1 MSDEASGI
9 GPPPRGHGERILY
22 LDDEEPLVFLV
33 TRMLKHLG
41 YEPSGFTKPAD
52 ALAAFQDDPKKFSLV
67 LTDLSMPGSSGM
79 DFALD
84 ILAASPGAPV
94 VICSGCV
101 DPADLKRASS
111 IGVRS
116 VIQKPST
123 VEELGHVVDNL
134 LKEIKAG

>member
-1 MSDEASGI
+1 MSNEASGT
-9 GPPPRGHGERILY
+9 GEPPRGHGERILY
-22 LDDEEPLVFLV
+22 LDDEESLVFLV

-41 YEPSGFTKPAD
+41 YKPLGFTKPAD
-52 ALAAFQDDPKKFSLV
+52 ALAAFRDDPKKFSLV
-67 LTDLSMPGSSGM
+67 LSDLSMPGSSGM
-79 DFALD
+79 DFARDVLS
-84 ILAASPGAPV
+84 ASPGMPV

-101 DPADLKRASS
+101 DPADVKRATL

-123 VEELGHVVDNL
+123 VEELGHLVGNL